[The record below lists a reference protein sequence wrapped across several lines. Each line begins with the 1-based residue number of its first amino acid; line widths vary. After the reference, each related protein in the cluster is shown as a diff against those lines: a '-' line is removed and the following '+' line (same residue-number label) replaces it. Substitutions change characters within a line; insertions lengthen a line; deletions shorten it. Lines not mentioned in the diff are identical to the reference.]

1 MIIKHIEFNDKKDKF
16 IIETDT
22 KEVFLLSYRDF
33 EKLKI
38 QNEMIIDEKLYSNL
52 LEISKFS
59 EAFEISLNF
68 LSYKLR
74 TEKEVV
80 TKLKS
85 KNFSYEIIADVL
97 DKLKTLD
104 LIDDVNY
111 AKVFINDKIN
121 LTNYSKKRI
130 INDLYLKG
138 IDKRVY
144 QDYLDEVFGY
154 NMEFD
159 KATEAVETKINIW
172 KEKYQ
177 GYELKN
183 KIITFLLQK
192 GFNYDVAKQ
201 VSGMF

>member
-38 QNEMIIDEKLYSNL
+38 QSEMIIDEKLYSNL

-59 EAFEISLNF
+59 EAFGISLNF

-121 LTNYSKKRI
+121 LTNCSKKRI

>member
-80 TKLKS
+80 TKLKA

>member
-59 EAFEISLNF
+59 EAFGISLNF

-121 LTNYSKKRI
+121 LTNCSKKRI

>member
-159 KATEAVETKINIW
+159 KATEAVENKINIW

>member
-38 QNEMIIDEKLYSNL
+38 QSEMIIDEKLYSNL

-121 LTNYSKKRI
+121 LTNCSKKRI